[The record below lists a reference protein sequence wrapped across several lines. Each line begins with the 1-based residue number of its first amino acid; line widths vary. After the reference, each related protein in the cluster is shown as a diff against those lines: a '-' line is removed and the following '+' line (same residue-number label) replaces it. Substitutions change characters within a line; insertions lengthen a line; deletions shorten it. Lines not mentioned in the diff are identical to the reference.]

1 MISSGNSPITS
12 LGGIYASISVS
23 NIGNF
28 SFKEID
34 RFVAALVFVKSIINI
49 EIIATNKIIIDISII
64 ILLVAIIS
72 IFIID
77 FTKTKAATNL
87 SISLKEKLPILD
99 TEIEAYIPPKEVIGE
114 LPEEINIL
122 DNYIDSKVNSY
133 NYKEDNS
140 STNTS
145 TSNNQ
150 DNLQPEQS
158 Q

>member
-1 MISSGNSPITS
+1 M
-12 LGGIYASISVS
+12 
-23 NIGNF
+23 NF
-28 SFKEID
+28 KTDKFK
-34 RFVAALVFVKSIINI
+34 N
-49 EIIATNKIIIDISII
+49 ISII